1 MKLILENWRKY
12 IKENR
17 YAHMQDDR
25 LYRAPAGVPQ
35 RAVNIIA
42 GYVIDGIQ
50 PSRQDAD
57 YLIEFLSEGSASK
70 IVDWY
75 GGKAYRGLMVSEEW
89 LDTFFKVTAK
99 DFQNAARRA
108 RERELYGDDR
118 ETGEYDR
125 ETQEKARIDVLS
137 KPSLVNIFKKL
148 KGEITFKLRGKDYRD
163 SDWIHYDYEG
173 TVLSPNTIIESWSR
187 SYSVAV
193 SYSSPGMGAHYHQ
206 LQGFSYFLTSQSEK
220 ETPSKVLSVVL
231 EAQAYPPPRGSTPGN
246 GGFIDIKNLYK
257 LVPAMKPERSIKEVP
272 YIFAGPRSRSRPGN
286 RGAGGP
292 IIKKI
297 HIPYRRFQKAFK
309 KATKGFSPQ
318 QLKTVS
324 PLIKECA
331 SEAGIILTE
340 NHPPPSADYILSDP
354 KMDKVRDAMRNKEDL
369 STLGISPCELYNI
382 GTALLDEK
390 EFADNDEMLDI
401 VMDLFSKCN
410 EGTK

>member
-1 MKLILENWRKY
+1 MKLLLENWRKY

-50 PSRQDAD
+50 PSRQDAS

-75 GGKAYRGLMVSEEW
+75 RGKAYRGLMVSEEW

-99 DFQNAARRA
+99 DLQNAARRA
-108 RERELYGDDR
+108 RWVARGLREPND
-118 ETGEYDR
+118 GEYDR

-148 KGEITFKLRGKDYRD
+148 KGEITFKLRGEDYGKPG
-163 SDWIHYDYEG
+163 WIHYDYEG

-231 EAQAYPPPRGSTPGN
+231 EAQAYPPPRGAPIDNS
-246 GGFIDIKNLYK
+246 GFIDIKNLYK

-272 YIFAGPRSRSRPGN
+272 YIFGPSSAGRGN
-286 RGAGGP
+286 RGSGP
-292 IIKKI
+292 SIKKI

-340 NHPPPSADYILSDP
+340 NHPSPSADYILTDP
-354 KMDKVRDAMRNKEDL
+354 KMGKVRDAIRNKEDL

-382 GTALLDEK
+382 GTVLLDEK
-390 EFADNDEMLDI
+390 EFADNDEVLDV